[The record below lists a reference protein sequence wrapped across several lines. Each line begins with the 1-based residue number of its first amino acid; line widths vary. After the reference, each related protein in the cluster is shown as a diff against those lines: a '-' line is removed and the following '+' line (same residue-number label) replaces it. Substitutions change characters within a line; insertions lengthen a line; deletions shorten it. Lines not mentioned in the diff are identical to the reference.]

1 MRAFAVLAATVGV
14 AIAFEQMNGN
24 YVYSDGVN
32 PGQPGKHRGTGF
44 FGQCVRPRPNAPTP
58 TPRARLR
65 HSSVFDGA
73 LKHASRSADV
83 HSPPSSQGRDA
94 QAAHQH

>member
-44 FGQCVRPRPNAPTP
+44 FGQCVRPRPYAPTP
-58 TPRARLR
+58 TPPARLPLAPLAA
-65 HSSVFDGA
+65 A
-73 LKHASRSADV
+73 LKRAWRSDDV
-83 HSPPSSQGRDA
+83 HSHPSSQGRDA
-94 QAAHQH
+94 QAAPQH